1 MIMTQMKLENIL
13 MSGKDNMAHLNEMTE
28 ITLDAMF
35 ASMTIP
41 ELIETMELLEAI
53 IFQRMSQGQEDGL
66 MRGGV

>member
-1 MIMTQMKLENIL
+1 MTY
-13 MSGKDNMAHLNEMTE
+13 LNKMTE
-28 ITLDAMF
+28 ITLDAIF

>member
-1 MIMTQMKLENIL
+1 V
-13 MSGKDNMAHLNEMTE
+13 TE

>member
-1 MIMTQMKLENIL
+1 
-13 MSGKDNMAHLNEMTE
+13 MAHLNEVTRL
-28 ITLDAMF
+28 TLDAIF

-66 MRGGV
+66 MRGGA